1 MTEQSDTCKS
11 SLLFI
16 KEVLTG
22 EESNPLKRF
31 EKDFDSFNFEGENNI
46 KLWNFFVLKT
56 SEQDSTLRPLSSVIL
71 QKNVIEL
78 IPELTSVAA
87 LYLFQLNEANKQLKS
102 VENNLND
109 TMKDFHLDEKV
120 VLTNNL
126 LDDYIDW
133 TKLVLSKS
141 SLESLNHAKKLL
153 ESTTASKDGVKRFED
168 VLEPFIQEKLEKE
181 SKLKL
186 KV

>member
-1 MTEQSDTCKS
+1 MTEETCKN

-22 EESNPLKRF
+22 EESNPLKRL
-31 EKDFDSFNFEGENNI
+31 ERDFDSFNFEGENNI

-56 SEQDSTLRPLSSVIL
+56 SEQDSTLRPLSAIIL

-102 VENNLND
+102 VENNLNNS
-109 TMKDFHLDEKV
+109 MKDFHFDEKV
-120 VLTNNL
+120 VLTNNV
-126 LDDYIDW
+126 LDDYIKW
-133 TKLVLSKS
+133 NKLVLSKS
-141 SLESLNHAKKLL
+141 SLESLIQAKKIL
-153 ESTTASKDGVKRFED
+153 ESTTASKDGLKKFED
-168 VLEPFIQEKLEKE
+168 VLEPFIQEKLDFVSKP
-181 SKLKL
+181 KLKP
-186 KV
+186 